1 MQKSVVNRAPF
12 TFGQLSLWRSIT
24 GLPPE
29 VCNLPQIWMLPTT
42 ATTASVEYALGAI
55 EDRHESLRTRYEP
68 NGEHGLTQ
76 AVWEPAAVSLD
87 VVEAGDEP
95 GAAAE
100 AAAERLA
107 ADPFDLTVDRPWRA
121 SLVTSRGIP
130 SHLVICF
137 HHIAVDA
144 WAINQLN
151 EELLALLAGRAL
163 ADTAPNSRELAAEQ
177 WSEGRQNR
185 RRSARKYWEQIFEA
199 APAMEKETAL
209 DALSS
214 RWARLGSEAAADAA
228 DEIATRLK
236 VSVPSVVLAAFALA
250 LGRHTGR
257 DELLIA
263 IYTNNRSDPR
273 WETLVAAQNQI
284 IPLLVKL
291 DPGEEFDE
299 VVRRLHWETLRSYRH
314 GSYNVDD
321 MLEVGQKY
329 GYSGSVNGCFDGSV
343 SGFFR
348 YFFNYLGQY
357 QQEQTSPEKEIETG
371 TAGRNIGAPLYLQV
385 QDGKALTCTLRENS
399 TSRGFDE
406 VTGLLLLLQEII
418 LTAVEKA

>member
-1 MQKSVVNRAPF
+1 MQQSVISRAPF
-12 TFGQLSLWRSIT
+12 TFGQLSLWRSIA

-29 VCNLPQIWMLPTT
+29 VCNLPQLWALPAGSTVN
-42 ATTASVEYALGAI
+42 SVERALEALEG
-55 EDRHESLRTRYEP
+55 RHESLRTRYEP
-68 NGEHGLTQ
+68 DGEHGLTQ

-87 VVEAGDEP
+87 VVEAGDEA
-95 GAAAE
+95 GTAAE

-107 ADPFDLTVDRPWRA
+107 AEAFDLAVDRPWRA
-121 SLVTSRGIP
+121 CVVTSGGVP
-130 SHLVICF
+130 SRLVICF

-151 EELLALLAGRAL
+151 DELLALVGGHVFPEP
-163 ADTAPNSRELAAEQ
+163 APNTRELAAEQ
-177 WSEGRQNR
+177 WSVARQNR
-185 RRSARKYWEQIFEA
+185 RKSALKYWQQIFEE
-199 APAMEKETAL
+199 APAMEREAPGE
-209 DALSS
+209 LSS

-228 DEIATRLK
+228 GEIAARLK
-236 VSVPSVVLAAFALA
+236 VSVPSVVLTAFCLA
-250 LGRHTGR
+250 LGRRTGQ
-257 DELLIA
+257 DELLIG

-291 DPGEEFDE
+291 DPAEEFDA
-299 VVRRLHWETLRSYRH
+299 VVSRLHWETLRSYRH

-321 MLEVGQKY
+321 MAELGQKY

-357 QQEQTSPEKEIETG
+357 QQEQTSPEQDIETG

-385 QDGKALTCTLRENS
+385 QDGRALTCTLRENS
-399 TSRGFDE
+399 TSGGFDE

-418 LTAVEKA
+418 LTAVKAA